1 MPGRSYRLLEI
12 VGTSQ
17 NGVDEAIKNGIA
29 DAREEGRQLNW
40 FQVVE
45 IRGHIDAQQVAHT
58 QVTLKV
64 GYRSE

>member
-1 MPGRSYRLLEI
+1 MPGRSYRPLEI

-45 IRGHIDAQQVAHT
+45 IRGHIQDNGVCLLYT
-58 QVTLKV
+58 SRCV
-64 GYRSE
+64 

>member
-1 MPGRSYRLLEI
+1 MADRSYRLMEI
-12 VGTSQ
+12 VGTSTE
-17 NGVDEAIKNGIA
+17 GVDDAIRNGIA
-29 DAREEGRQLNW
+29 TVAAEVSNLNW